1 MEALIEKIT
10 LKDCL
15 KTMVDNLRIVEQAEA
30 DCETMC
36 FASWDA
42 LLESDPSIEE
52 KDIAYKEIMKIAK
65 SIAKRKIKKLEDE
78 HKKLGIL
85 LNEVLDREES
95 KDDE

>member
-1 MEALIEKIT
+1 MEENKIT

-15 KTMVDNLRIVEQAEA
+15 KIMVDNLRIVEQAEI
-30 DCETMC
+30 DCEAMC
-36 FASWDA
+36 LASWDA
-42 LLESDPSIEE
+42 LLQSDPIIEE

-85 LNEVLDREES
+85 LNEVLKDNGE
-95 KDDE
+95 DDE